1 MLSPREFERI
11 ARVAL
16 GRLAANGGHL
26 ARERSAAGKAR
37 WRLYSARNRA
47 RRAIMDIP
55 AAAAKAMIANG
66 WLAKGQGAWTLNA
79 AGRAWL
85 EKRQGGVRPPRAQEP
100 GRREMTDPD
109 GMTRHLRVNL
119 AESPLDWLARRKDKS
134 GRPFLGRVQVEAGER
149 LRADYETGRMGQKVT
164 ASWDMALAAS
174 DRRRVRSQARDGLTT
189 NERALAA
196 RQRVHAALEAAGP
209 GLDDILLQVC
219 CLSRGLEAAER
230 ALDWPRRSARL
241 ILRIALQRLALH
253 YGLEKPAPAQ
263 SRPRIAMWGLPG
275 HSPDRALPEQDTPA

>member
-1 MLSPREFERI
+1 MMSPREFDRT
-11 ARVAL
+11 ARMVLA
-16 GRLAANGGHL
+16 RLAANGGF
-26 ARERSAAGKAR
+26 AACERGKGGKAL

-47 RRAIMDIP
+47 RRPLMDIP
-55 AAAAKAMIANG
+55 AAAADAMIANG
-66 WLAKGQGAWTLNA
+66 WLAKGQGGWSLSA

-85 EKRQGGVRPPRAQEP
+85 EKRQGGIRPLHAQQP

-109 GMTRHLRVNL
+109 GITRHLRVNL

-134 GRPFLGRVQVEAGER
+134 GRPFLSRAQVQAGER

-196 RQRVHAALEAAGP
+196 RQRVHDALEAAGP

-230 ALDWPRRSARL
+230 ALNWPRRSARL

-253 YGLEKPAPAQ
+253 YGLEKPAAAH
-263 SRPRIAMWGLPG
+263 SRPRITMWGLPG
-275 HSPDRALPEQDTPA
+275 HSPDHALPEQDTPA